1 MALSSEESGRFADLL
16 KEHADELVVRWAELV
31 GTSLQGR
38 MTRPELERQTGE
50 LQRGFQQALSA
61 GARDL
66 ADEEAAELR
75 AQLGELSGTRA
86 RQGFSANETAVS
98 VFALKEVVLGILG
111 DAADVQSLRD
121 YVAFAAFVD
130 QAVLLTFDS
139 YVRVRE
145 ALIADQAEQL
155 LELSTPVV
163 KLWEGVVAVPLVGTL
178 DSARAQVVMERLLQI
193 LVDTGSPYA
202 IIDITGVPAVDTQVA
217 QHILKT
223 VVAARLMG
231 ADCVISGIRPQIAQT
246 IVALGIEFGD
256 IATKASLADALRY
269 VLGKNS
275 YKVVAAKRTER

>member
-1 MALSSEESGRFADLL
+1 MALSPEESGRLADLL
-16 KEHADELVVRWAELV
+16 KEHADGLVGRWAELV
-31 GTSLQGR
+31 GVTLQGR
-38 MTRPELERQTGE
+38 MTRPELERQTRE
-50 LQRGFQQALSA
+50 LQRGFQQAFAA

-75 AQLGELSGTRA
+75 AQLGELSATRA

-98 VFALKEVVLGILG
+98 VFAFKQVLLGILG
-111 DAADVQSLRD
+111 DAADVQTLRD
-121 YVAFAAFVD
+121 YVAFTAFVD
-130 QAVLLTFDS
+130 QAALLTFDTF
-139 YVRVRE
+139 VRVRE

-178 DSARAQVVMERLLQI
+178 DSARAQVVMERLLQT

-275 YKVVAAKRTER
+275 YKVVVAKRTER